1 MAAGS
6 ITQGEFSRIV
16 ETFVDISNKIDDKW
30 HMESGI
36 NNTVFMHKKC
46 NVISPSDASGSS
58 EISNPPKNVPLERLT
73 KCSASDPHEQ
83 NMETLVEMEIA
94 DESDSSCM
102 PLHRENETYTYEYHV
117 LYSESYQVPV
127 LYFNVFKKD
136 GKLLSLEDV
145 WKLCPVSY
153 QKYMNENK
161 WATLSQQEH
170 PLLGRP
176 YFQLHP
182 CHTSDLMSQIMT
194 NTKTYNIKNYLA
206 TWLSTVGPLVGL
218 SISPAY
224 ITDV

>member
-6 ITQGEFSRIV
+6 ITQEEFSRVV

-58 EISNPPKNVPLERLT
+58 EISNLHKK
-73 KCSASDPHEQ
+73 KCSFRKTDY
-83 NMETLVEMEIA
+83 
-94 DESDSSCM
+94 ESDSSRM
-102 PLHRENETYTYEYHV
+102 PLHREYETHTYEYHV

-182 CHTSDLMSQIMT
+182 CHTSDLMAQIMT